1 MGETTLNRATDLRL
15 ARLYYFVFI
24 GALGFSSPFIN
35 LFYLQQGLNGAEIG
49 LVVLVSSLAG
59 LVVAP
64 LWGRLSDGGLSIIR
78 LLQVSLIATAIV
90 LVIRSQ
96 LATFVGIAV
105 FASLQGLVGSGIGPL
120 SDTVALRVTEARR
133 AGYGSVRVFGSAGW
147 TVIVPIAGWIIS
159 STSLVVGFVGNAIGY
174 FVSALLLFW
183 MRLPPATPLV
193 GSEPRING
201 GLAASARTV
210 LGNSALVGLA
220 LAVIVRGILNDG
232 QNQFGNIYLQQLG
245 ASTGLIGIAS
255 MVGAVVE
262 LPSMFAADRVVRRI
276 GATRTLLLSFLISGA
291 KFIVVL
297 AFPNVWTLI
306 LVRALEGM
314 GLSLFL
320 IGLLRFISDHSPS
333 AQRATL
339 LAFFTVTLAGLISM
353 VGAVV
358 GGVIFDAVG
367 AYWLYALAL
376 AGNFCAGALMF
387 AFTRGRDSNK
397 K

>member
-1 MGETTLNRATDLRL
+1 MRVRDLRL
-15 ARLYYFVFI
+15 ARVYYFVFI

-49 LVVLVSSLAG
+49 LVVLISSFAG
-59 LVVAP
+59 LLVAP
-64 LWGRLSDGGLSIIR
+64 LWGRLSDGGFSIIR
-78 LLQVSLIATAIV
+78 LLQLSLVATAVV

-96 LATFVGIAV
+96 LGTFAWIAL
-105 FASLQGLVGSGIGPL
+105 FASIQGVVGSGIGPL

-147 TVIVPIAGWIIS
+147 TVIVPIAGWLIQ
-159 STSLVVGFVGNAIGY
+159 STSLVLGFVGNAIGY
-174 FVSALLLFW
+174 ALSALLLLR
-183 MRLPPATPLV
+183 MRLPPATHLV
-193 GSEPRING
+193 GSEPRAKG
-201 GLAASARTV
+201 GLTDAARTV

-220 LAVIVRGILNDG
+220 LAVIVRGMLNDG

-245 ASTGLIGIAS
+245 ASTGLIGLAS

-276 GATRTLLLSFLISGA
+276 GSTRTLLLSFLVSGA
-291 KFIVVL
+291 KFVVVL
-297 AFPNVWTLI
+297 AFPSVWTVM

-314 GLSLFL
+314 GLSLYL
-320 IGLLRFISDHSPS
+320 IGLLTFISEHSPS
-333 AQRATL
+333 SQRATL

-358 GGVIFDAVG
+358 GGVIFDAAG
-367 AYWLYALAL
+367 AYWLYGLAL
-376 AGNFCAGALMF
+376 VGNFAAGALMY
-387 AFTRGRDSNK
+387 AFTRNRTVPK
-397 K
+397 